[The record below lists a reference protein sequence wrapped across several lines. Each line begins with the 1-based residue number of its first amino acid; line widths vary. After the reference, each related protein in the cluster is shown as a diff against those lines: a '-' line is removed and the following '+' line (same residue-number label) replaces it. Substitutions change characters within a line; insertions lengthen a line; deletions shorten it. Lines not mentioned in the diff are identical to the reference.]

1 MNRTTIP
8 LISRGLLLIILYLS
22 TVSISAQKT
31 HRHRRPEIP
40 SAVPYR
46 YNIRVDCP
54 EQTVLHFGASDAWS
68 MQYIGLWP
76 QKQQEQIADWLFS
89 MEADATGQPKGI
101 GLSLWRMNLGA
112 GSAEQGDSSQINRD
126 TRTECLLQ
134 PDGSWDMSR
143 QAGQRKFLQLA
154 KQRGVP
160 YLLLFCNSAP
170 VQFTQNGLATNT
182 GRGGDINLKK
192 DCYDDFARFLSTAVQ
207 KIEAIDGVKINYIS
221 PVNEPDGHW
230 NWLGPKQE
238 GSPATNR
245 EIARL
250 AREVNKSF
258 KSKKM
263 DTQILLNESSDIR
276 CLLGIYE
283 AGWERGNTIHTLF
296 GKDST
301 KTCIKGLSNIPN
313 VVLGHAYWT
322 NTPVEQMRQT
332 RMALRDTLRN
342 YGLDYWQS
350 EVCIMNNDEEIG
362 GGGGFDFSMKTALYV
377 ARMIHYDMVYG
388 NACSWSWWRAAGG
401 NYKDGLIRI
410 YSHDGMH
417 SGYAV
422 DSKQMW
428 TMGNY
433 SRFIRPGAKR
443 LDVEVTDTAGIVI
456 PDGDTQPYGVMLSAY
471 INKDGKRVVVA
482 LNYSERTHPL
492 SLTIDGVES
501 AWRLYR
507 TSDRSHENLSPVG
520 TVQGKAILPPRSAT
534 TFVEE

>member
-1 MNRTTIP
+1 MNKNTIS
-8 LISRGLLLIILYLS
+8 LINKGLLYLS
-22 TVSISAQKT
+22 ICLASVNTSAQKA
-31 HRHRRPEIP
+31 HRRHHVDA
-40 SAVPYR
+40 STFAPYR
-46 YNIRVDCP
+46 YNIRSDRQ

-68 MQYIGLWP
+68 MQYLGLWP
-76 QKQQEQIADWLFS
+76 QEQQEQIADWLFS
-89 MEADATGQPKGI
+89 TETDASGQPKGI

-126 TRTECLLQ
+126 TRTECLLRA
-134 PDGSWDMSR
+134 DGTWDMSR
-143 QAGQRKFLQLA
+143 QAGQRRFLQLA
-154 KQRGVP
+154 QQRGVP

-170 VQFTQNGLATNT
+170 VQFTQNGWATNT

-192 DCYDDFARFLSTAVQ
+192 DCYDDFARFLSSAVQ
-207 KIEAIDGVKINYIS
+207 KIETTDGVKINYIS

-250 AREVNKSF
+250 AKEVNKSF

-263 DTQILLNESSDIR
+263 DTQILLNESSDLR

-283 AGWERGNTIHTLF
+283 AGWERGNTVHTLF

-350 EVCIMNNDEEIG
+350 EVCIMSNDEEIG

-433 SRFIRPGAKR
+433 SRFVRPGAKR
-443 LDVEVTDTAGIVI
+443 LAVEVADTAGTVI
-456 PDGDTQPYGVMLSAY
+456 PEGDTQPYGVMLSAY
-471 INKDGKRVVVA
+471 MNKDGKHVVVA
-482 LNYSERTHPL
+482 LNYAERSCPL
-492 SLTIDGVES
+492 ALQIDGQTS
-501 AWRLYR
+501 TWNLYR
-507 TSDRSHENLSPVG
+507 TSDRSNENLSPVG
-520 TVQGKAILPPRSAT
+520 TVQGEAILPPRSAT